1 MGFLDS
7 FTARNVLRAS
17 GIAALVPGIPL
28 IVVPAA
34 VIAQI
39 FGKSLSPGKDTKE
52 EFLGRSLGVAETAS
66 AVMALAC
73 PGRDMLHIRIA
84 QGIGHTVLSGK
95 RAQECDEKGDGDKAV
110 TKFLFGVDVAFL
122 IALLIAKKNDDD
134 VSGKAWHKIMP

>member
-17 GIAALVPGIPL
+17 GIAALIPGIPL
-28 IVVPAA
+28 VVVPAA
-34 VIAQI
+34 VIAQL
-39 FGKSLSPGKDTKE
+39 FGKNVSPGPDLKE
-52 EFLGRSLGVAETAS
+52 EFISRRLGVAETAS
-66 AVMALAC
+66 AVMAIAC

-84 QGIGHTVLSGK
+84 QMIGSVVLSGK
-95 RAQECDEKGDGDKAV
+95 RAQECEDKGDGDKNI

-122 IALLIAKKNDDD
+122 IALLVAKKNDDD